1 MYSILIYYSETNY
14 LGQVSSL
21 NDQLGD
27 VQKRFTY
34 FVPRDFAWKRLAID
48 NPSAYNKL
56 FTPGYA
62 NIVSIIVYNNIFHS
76 SGWLSHFLRNTYSE
90 CLLYSKVIFVKLV
103 CFSCVGSSGFGTPF
117 DHCGQSIYNG
127 RFKERSQ

>member
-1 MYSILIYYSETNY
+1 MILIYYSETNY

-48 NPSAYNKL
+48 NPTAYKKL
-56 FTPGYA
+56 FMPE
-62 NIVSIIVYNNIFHS
+62 NSQVVSI
-76 SGWLSHFLRNTYSE
+76 
-90 CLLYSKVIFVKLV
+90 
-103 CFSCVGSSGFGTPF
+103 
-117 DHCGQSIYNG
+117 
-127 RFKERSQ
+127 

>member
-1 MYSILIYYSETNY
+1 MIFLVHWIIDNRIYNQCIILLNLQEKKICSMRVSWYSILLWSTSSYYKWCSSRNFKLWLRYLILIYFSETNY

-48 NPSAYNKL
+48 NPSVHKKL
-56 FTPGYA
+56 FMPEYS
-62 NIVSIIVYNNIFHS
+62 NIVSKKYIIYI
-76 SGWLSHFLRNTYSE
+76 
-90 CLLYSKVIFVKLV
+90 SK
-103 CFSCVGSSGFGTPF
+103 
-117 DHCGQSIYNG
+117 
-127 RFKERSQ
+127 